1 MIAPDAHEIQTDEWL
16 LVLDIASRHLAN
28 LESELAERGVN
39 LSLLPIDRLSR
50 LARELAS
57 TCVPPRPPTTLDVG
71 TDLWDFVTGSKG
83 AS

>member
-1 MIAPDAHEIQTDEWL
+1 MTAPDAHEIQTDEWL

-28 LESELAERGVN
+28 MESELAERGVA
-39 LSLLPIDRLSR
+39 LSLLPVDRLSR
-50 LARELAS
+50 FAHELAS

-71 TDLWDFVTGSKG
+71 TDLWELVTGSKG